1 LETTTVPTDERAPD
15 NAQET
20 LFDIRDFAKPDTPA
34 PDAPAAAKTVT
45 VTVRQTTYQR
55 RPPSPRKKR
64 ADTRTIEE
72 RLRDGRDRRDDAVQ
86 RVGAHVADDWL
97 DYMLAVVER
106 LARERAD
113 FASFDV
119 TDAYDRDDSPT
130 KPAPAHDNRA
140 IGHVM
145 KTAQARGL
153 IAPTETFVPTPVKEH
168 HAAPKRVWRSLIF
181 RRDEQR

>member
-1 LETTTVPTDERAPD
+1 MPHDERAPD
-15 NAQET
+15 DGAQET
-20 LFDIRDFAKPDTPA
+20 LFDIRDFAKPV
-34 PDAPAAAKTVT
+34 AAEPAKTVT
-45 VTVRQTTYQR
+45 VNVTKTSYTR
-55 RPPSPRKKR
+55 RPPTRKKK

-72 RLRDGRDRRDDAVQ
+72 RLRDGRDRRDEAVQ
-86 RVGAHVADDWL
+86 KVGANVSTDWL
-97 DYMLAVVER
+97 DYMLRVVER

-145 KTAQARGL
+145 KTAQARGY

-181 RRDEQR
+181 RRDE